1 MVQKSRKKKSPPKET
16 PDAEL
21 MPLVEHLIELRDRVV
36 YSVLALIA
44 GFAISYMY
52 AGEIYNFLVR
62 PLAHIYGEEA
72 GRRMIYTGLTEAF
85 FTYMKLAF
93 FGGFI
98 LAFPVIAT
106 QMYRFIAPGLYK
118 KERDFLLPVLVAS
131 PVLFAA
137 GAALV
142 YYFIFPLAW
151 RFFLGFESTG
161 GEGQLPIQLEAKVS
175 EYLSLVMTLI
185 MGFGL
190 AFQMPVIL
198 LLLARVGLVSAD
210 MLVKRRKFAIVGIFI
225 AAAVLTPPDVIS
237 QIGLAVPLLLLY
249 EISVL
254 VIRRLEKKA

>member
-1 MVQKSRKKKSPPKET
+1 MAQKPRKKKTSSKEA

-21 MPLVEHLIELRDRVV
+21 MPLVEHLLELRDRVV

-52 AGEIYNFLVR
+52 AGEIYSFLVR
-62 PLAHIYGEEA
+62 PLAQIYGEDA
-72 GRRMIYTGLTEAF
+72 GRRLIYTGLTEAF

-131 PVLFAA
+131 PALFVA

-151 RFFLGFESTG
+151 RFFLGFESAG

-210 MLVKRRKFAIVGIFI
+210 MLAKRRKFAIVGIFI